1 LEGDYRQ
8 QASEQRRA
16 AAARLSEIEQEQRK
30 SQDAAAR
37 QVIRAPADGTVIDL
51 KYAVPGVVI
60 PPRETIADI
69 VPSDTRLLTELRIRT
84 EDIERVALGQ
94 PAEIRFT
101 AFRARTTRLVDG
113 RVVYLSPDRLVDR
126 ATGAAYYA
134 VQVEVDAASLARA
147 GDLKLQAGM
156 PAEVFLQGERR
167 TPLQYL
173 LEPVTE
179 VLRRSARER

>member
-1 LEGDYRQ
+1 
-8 QASEQRRA
+8 
-16 AAARLSEIEQEQRK
+16 
-30 SQDAAAR
+30 
-37 QVIRAPADGTVIDL
+37 
-51 KYAVPGVVI
+51 
-60 PPRETIADI
+60 
-69 VPSDTRLLTELRIRT
+69 
-84 EDIERVALGQ
+84 
-94 PAEIRFT
+94 
-101 AFRARTTRLVDG
+101 
-113 RVVYLSPDRLVDR
+113 
-126 ATGAAYYA
+126 